1 MRRRLLS
8 AKEFI
13 VNTLTSK
20 NALWCRS
27 PQKPSALTSRR
38 APSWIL
44 DVKLVR
50 DSPDKGCS
58 SSTVDTLGHVSI
70 SSCAVRFLSSLCLK
84 DGYPPR
90 LQLRA

>member
-1 MRRRLLS
+1 MRRWLLS
-8 AKEFI
+8 AKGFI

-20 NALWCRS
+20 NVLWCRS

-50 DSPDKGCS
+50 DSPDRGCS
-58 SSTVDTLGHVSI
+58 SGSVDTLGHISI
-70 SSCAVRFLSSLCLK
+70 SSCATKSLSSLCLK